1 MAKVGVDLEIKRSY
15 TEPDPFSCY
24 IELLISL
31 LPIFLWQRSHSADQS
46 LMVNLNAFH
55 ALSFSF
61 LNSLGNSPF
70 CILSTSAYLSD
81 FTPRLLLKS
90 GKIQGS
96 QSLCFFLGLKKSGRV
111 HYLLRGRRV
120 WSPVGGW
127 SRWCQHMTLHD
138 IESVPQGKSSSFSLD
153 LSDYIEGSV

>member
-46 LMVNLNAFH
+46 LMVNLNAFQ

-81 FTPRLLLKS
+81 FTPPLLLKS
-90 GKIQGS
+90 GKFKEAKAS
-96 QSLCFFLGLKKSGRV
+96 A
-111 HYLLRGRRV
+111 
-120 WSPVGGW
+120 
-127 SRWCQHMTLHD
+127 
-138 IESVPQGKSSSFSLD
+138 SFWD
-153 LSDYIEGSV
+153 